1 MNDRVPRKH
10 LFRRLTNVH
19 QVWPFVEGE
28 DDAWMEPSD
37 PRPPKV
43 EPVEETPRTVGEH
56 PAMAYMDRRLH
67 DARVVNVE
75 VGEDSIRIDVDDY
88 DVWRLSTAYE
98 NVTGVSAGDRYFPV
112 RLEFNHVNAWAA
124 FQINPLGKLSRL
136 RRSLRSNLAK
146 IHGISGDRI
155 VRWDANRIVV
165 FIEMRLRF
173 PRETRLFWDPRDRVG
188 VTHVHDLL
196 LAVDAESLEVREGQ
210 RAAWMEAF
218 GAGSEGPFDTF
229 IRRRLALAQGPFEA
243 LEELVRESRDEG
255 ETKVT

>member
-1 MNDRVPRKH
+1 MTDRVPKGH

-43 EPVEETPRTVGEH
+43 EPLEEVPRTVGEH
-56 PAMAYMDRRLH
+56 RAVPYLDRRLH
-67 DARVVNVE
+67 DARVIDVE
-75 VGEDSIRIDVDDY
+75 VGENSIRLDVDDY

-98 NVTGVSAGDRYFPV
+98 SVTGASARDRYFPV
-112 RLEFNHVNAWAA
+112 RLEFNHVSAWAA
-124 FQINPLGKLSRL
+124 YQINPLGKLSRL
-136 RRSLRSNLAK
+136 RHSLRSNLAK
-146 IHGISGDRI
+146 ICEISGDRI
-155 VRWDANRIVV
+155 VRWDPNRIVL
-165 FIEMRLRF
+165 FIEVRLRF

-196 LAVDAESLEVREGQ
+196 LAIDAESLEVREGQ
-210 RAAWMEAF
+210 RAAWTEAF
-218 GAGSEGPFDTF
+218 GAGSAAPFDAF
-229 IRRRLALAQGPFEA
+229 IRRRSSLAQGPFEA
-243 LEELVRESRDEG
+243 LEQLVRDSGEEQ